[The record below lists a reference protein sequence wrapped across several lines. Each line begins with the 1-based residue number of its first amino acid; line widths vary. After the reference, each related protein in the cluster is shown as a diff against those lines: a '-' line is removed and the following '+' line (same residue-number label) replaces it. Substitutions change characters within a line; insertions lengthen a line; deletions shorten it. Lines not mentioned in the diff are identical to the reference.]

1 MSLQAPKRGAPD
13 ATAET
18 NDRTRG
24 ETMTIR
30 RIITGLAA
38 SIVVIATGGLAQAQ
52 IKIVFNSF
60 APPTFVFNQ
69 GMIDVWAKKVA
80 QVTEGRVVVE
90 IPATSLAP
98 PQQQW
103 EMVTQGVADGA
114 YIFNGFAL
122 KRLLLPQLAHLPFAT
137 PTSEAQARALW
148 RTQKKFFEPAKEYE
162 GVELIGYFGSPAPYL
177 WAANNQK
184 PFMSIDD
191 LKGIKTWSPPGDNA
205 RALEKMGAVIVS
217 GPAVRSYEI
226 ISKGIVQAWGGHNF
240 DGSYAFNVAQFADA
254 VTVIPGGIGSAS
266 FSIFINKDK
275 WASIP
280 KKDQDLIMSVSGE
293 ELAKLNRVYDEKEV
307 KSRAR
312 MKAEGKVKVLE
323 ASDSLM
329 AELRK
334 QWAFL
339 EDEWIA
345 NANSRNIDGKAA
357 LQYFK
362 DQVKELSR

>member
-1 MSLQAPKRGAPD
+1 M
-13 ATAET
+13 
-18 NDRTRG
+18 
-24 ETMTIR
+24 IYR
-30 RIITGLAA
+30 RPLIGLAA
-38 SIVVIATGGLAQAQ
+38 TLAMSAAVGSAQAQ
-52 IKIVFNSF
+52 IKLTFNSF
-60 APPTFVFNQ
+60 APPTYVFNQ

-80 QVTEGRVVVE
+80 QITEGRVIVE
-90 IPATSLAP
+90 IPATTLAP

-114 YIFNGFAL
+114 YMFNGWAI
-122 KRLLLPQLAHLPFAT
+122 KRLVLPQIAHLPFAT

-148 RTQKKFFEPAKEYE
+148 RTQKKFFEPANEYE
-162 GVELIGYFGSPAPYL
+162 GVVLIGYFGSPAPHL
-177 WAANNQK
+177 WAAQNEK
-184 PFMSIDD
+184 PFVGIGD
-191 LKGIKTWSPPGDNA
+191 LKNTKTWSPPGDNA
-205 RALEKMGAVIVS
+205 RALEKIGAVIVS

-240 DGSYAFNVAQFADA
+240 DGVYAFNVAQYASS
-254 VTVIPGGIGSAS
+254 VTEIPGGIGSAS

-293 ELAKLNRVYDEKEV
+293 ELAKLNKVFDDKEA
-307 KSRAR
+307 RAR
-312 MKAEGKVKVLE
+312 GRMKTEGKVKMLT
-323 ASDSLM
+323 ASDSLL

-345 NANSRNIDGKAA
+345 NANARKIDGKAA

-362 DQVKELSR
+362 EQVKELSR